1 MEKIKIVRDELDINK
16 IILDTSYDKK
26 IDPEELEKKLKKTLE
41 KFKQF
46 AFCVES
52 GVIIAVIDQN
62 NNLELNI
69 PGYLNT

>member
-26 IDPEELEKKLKKTLE
+26 IDPEEFEKKLKKTLE
-41 KFKQF
+41 EFKQF